1 MNFCPGICQ
10 DMSHVGENSVE
21 WEEANIRQWKFLRS
35 EGQQIEFHSSSK
47 NYYLY
52 NLGQSL

>member
-21 WEEANIRQWKFLRS
+21 WEEANIRQWKFLPS